1 MCVARTALLTVGR
14 SAYRL
19 MMNYYK
25 IYSWEGVNFC
35 LPQVEKTT
43 RIWTPSQEIMV

>member
-1 MCVARTALLTVGR
+1 MCVARTALHTVGR

-25 IYSWEGVNFC
+25 IYSWKGVKFC

-43 RIWTPSQEIMV
+43 RIWTQSQEIMV